1 MKLRIACLAASLL
14 FVHPAAAEDAF
25 LNGVYSTP
33 EGCAALKA
41 KKQKSGDF
49 LFVSATGI
57 EGTDLTCEFVQVFPR
72 KSSPGW
78 TAISFCE
85 DSDSS
90 YPALFS
96 ILPLSKT
103 SLHLGTLEAAA
114 AAGDDDTAPAAAAD
128 DDDDGLDDDYQLC
141 DTK

>member
-25 LNGVYSTP
+25 LSGVYSTAD
-33 EGCAALKA
+33 GCAALKA

-49 LFVSATGI
+49 LFVSATGL
-57 EGTDLTCEFVQVFPR
+57 EGADLKCEFVQVYPR

-96 ILPLSKT
+96 ILPLGKT
-103 SLHLGTLEAAA
+103 SLHLGTLDAA
-114 AAGDDDTAPAAAAD
+114 AAGDDDTATTAAAD

-141 DTK
+141 DAK

>member
-1 MKLRIACLAASLL
+1 MSLRIAFLAASLL

-41 KKQKSGDF
+41 KKQNSGDF
-49 LFVSATGI
+49 LFVSATGL
-57 EGTDLTCEFVQVFPR
+57 EGTSLKCEFVQVYPR

-78 TAISFCE
+78 TAVAFCE

-96 ILPLSKT
+96 ILPLNKT
-103 SLHLGTLEAAA
+103 SLHLGTTDAA
-114 AAGDDDTAPAAAAD
+114 AAGDDDTAAVAD
-128 DDDDGLDDDYQLC
+128 DDDDTLDGDYQLC
-141 DTK
+141 DAK